1 MISKMKLIGSNNKR
15 IKEETQAMLHL
26 SFQQPL
32 KLQVVIVLEELCLE
46 LTLRVNLNFSKKLKV
61 RELTK
66 LLNGLL
72 NTNKC

>member
-15 IKEETQAMLHL
+15 IKEETQAMLHPL
-26 SFQQPL
+26 FQQPL
-32 KLQVVIVLEELCLE
+32 KLQVVIAQEGLFLE

-72 NTNKC
+72 NTKKC